1 MGIDPDTL
9 SAIAGLPGDWHDSG
23 NLGEAVIRRMAA
35 LVGERFP
42 EGAALS
48 AETGCG
54 KSTLLFSHLSREH
67 LCFTTEVG
75 DSHAKTDASPLLDR
89 GRVRFVLG
97 PSQRTLQRHEWS
109 APLDVALIDGGH
121 GYPFP
126 DLDYYGFY
134 PQIRPGGLLVVD
146 DIHIP
151 TVTNLFDFLRE
162 DAMWSLAAVEGYT
175 AFFGRTDAPTF
186 DPLGDGWVYQR
197 YNRDRFPHKEWLVP
211 FYGPD
216 WWLKR

>member
-1 MGIDPDTL
+1 
-9 SAIAGLPGDWHDSG
+9 
-23 NLGEAVIRRMAA
+23 MAA
-35 LVGERFP
+35 LVAEHLPGGP
-42 EGAALS
+42 ALS

-54 KSTLLFSHLSREH
+54 KSTLLFSRLSGEH
-67 LCFTTEVG
+67 LCFTLEGG
-75 DSHAKTDASPLLDR
+75 DAYAKTSASPLLDPD
-89 GRVRFVLG
+89 RVRFVLG

-151 TVTNLFDFLRE
+151 TITHLFRFLQE
-162 DAMWSLAAVEGYT
+162 DAMWRLVAVELYT
-175 AFFGRTDAPTF
+175 AFFQRTDAPTF
-186 DPLGDGWVYQR
+186 GPFGDGWIHQR

-211 FYGPD
+211 ALGPG
-216 WWLKR
+216 WWLK